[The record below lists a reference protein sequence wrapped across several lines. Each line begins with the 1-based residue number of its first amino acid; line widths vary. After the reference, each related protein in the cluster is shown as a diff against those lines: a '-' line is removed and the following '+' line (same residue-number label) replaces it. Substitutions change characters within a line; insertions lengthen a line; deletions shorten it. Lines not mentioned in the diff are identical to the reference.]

1 MRISDWSSDVCSSDL
16 VHANGELV
24 SDYEISPDGRTLAFR
39 QNYDAY
45 VTPLMPGGQDV
56 SLGIKSSALP
66 VTRVSGSG
74 AEYMHWSDGG
84 RRLHWSRG
92 ATLLSADLANRSE
105 EHTAELQSLMR
116 ISYAVFRL

>member
-1 MRISDWSSDVCSSDL
+1 
-16 VHANGELV
+16 
-24 SDYEISPDGRTLAFR
+24 
-39 QNYDAY
+39 
-45 VTPLMPGGQDV
+45 MPGGQDW

-92 ATLLSADLANRSE
+92 ATLLSADLANLFANAPMDEKAPKFTPPTEGVPLSMTRAAAKPEGVVVKIGRASCR
-105 EHTAELQSLMR
+105 ARVWQN
-116 ISYAVFRL
+116 V

>member
-1 MRISDWSSDVCSSDL
+1 
-16 VHANGELV
+16 
-24 SDYEISPDGRTLAFR
+24 
-39 QNYDAY
+39 
-45 VTPLMPGGQDV
+45 MPGGQDW

-92 ATLLSADLANRSE
+92 ATLLSADLANLFANAPMDEKAPKFTPPTEGVSLSMTRRSE
-105 EHTAELQSLMR
+105 EHTSELQSLMR
-116 ISYAVFRL
+116 ISYAVFCLKKKTMK